1 MSKFKSNNFQHF
13 EFPKS
18 LSHKK
23 LLQSL
28 ETILASKN
36 AILDEY
42 EQLQQ
47 FCKENITGDTDTAV
61 SDENRSKNR
70 YKDIVPYNWRSV
82 RIPIEEAKPGEEQNK
97 YINASWIVFKHF
109 KQNFIASQV
118 KLNFFSNFPSI
129 KLISGSGGGNSIRL
143 LELCLAS

>member
-1 MSKFKSNNFQHF
+1 MSKVKSNYQHY

-23 LLQSL
+23 LLHSL
-28 ETILASKN
+28 DSILASKDK
-36 AILDEY
+36 ILDEY
-42 EQLQQ
+42 DQLQQ
-47 FCKENITGDTDTAV
+47 YCKDNITGDTDTAV

-82 RIPIEEAKPGEEQNK
+82 RIPDEEATPGEEQNK

-118 KLNFFSNFPSI
+118 
-129 KLISGSGGGNSIRL
+129 R
-143 LELCLAS
+143 